1 MKSVLIVGCG
11 YVGQRVVRRLLDEGW
26 EVSGLVRSHRSAKL
40 LAGLGAVPIVADL
53 DDLSS
58 TASLPVAN
66 QALFYFVPPPVTGD
80 SDPRLRKFLAT
91 ACTKDLPTR
100 IVYISTSGVYGDCHG
115 EWIDESQ
122 PLKPTSLRAQRRAD
136 AESALYDWSRET
148 GCPAVTL
155 RVPGIYGPGRLPL
168 ERVRAGLHLLREADS
183 PYTNRIHVDDLASAC
198 VAAMTRGKPGA
209 VYNVSDGHPSNMTD
223 YFNQI
228 ADYARL
234 PRPPTVARDEADAV
248 LTPGMR
254 SFMDESKRLV
264 NRRMREEL
272 GVKLRYPNLRAGL
285 PSCFE

>member
-11 YVGQRVVRRLLDEGW
+11 YVGRHVARRLRDAGW
-26 EVSGLVRSHRSAKL
+26 EVSGVVRSHQSAEL
-40 LAGLGAVPIVADL
+40 LAELGIVPIVADL
-53 DDLSS
+53 DDSSSIVGLS
-58 TASLPVAN
+58 VAN
-66 QALFYFVPPPVTGD
+66 RALFYFVPPPVTGD
-80 SDPRLRKFLAT
+80 SDPRLRNFLAT
-91 ACTKDLPTR
+91 VCKENLPAR

-115 EWIDESQ
+115 EWINESQ
-122 PLKPTSLRAQRRAD
+122 PLNPTSSRAKRRAD
-136 AESALYDWSRET
+136 AEAALCDWSGET
-148 GCPAVTL
+148 GCPVVML

-168 ERVRAGLHLLREADS
+168 ERIRGGSPLLREADS
-183 PYTNRIHVDDLASAC
+183 PYTNRIHVDDLASTC
-198 VAAMTRGKPGA
+198 IAAMTRGRAGA

-248 LTPGMR
+248 LTPGIR

-272 GVKLRYPNLRAGL
+272 GVKLRYPNLKAGL

>member
-11 YVGQRVVRRLLDEGW
+11 YVGQRVARRLLDEGW
-26 EVSGLVRSHRSAKL
+26 EVAGVVRSHQSAEL
-40 LAGLGAVPIVADL
+40 LAELGAVPIVVDL
-53 DDLSS
+53 DDSSS
-58 TASLPVAN
+58 TVGLPVAN
-66 QALFYFVPPPVTGD
+66 KFLFYFVPPSVTDD
-80 SDPRLRKFLAT
+80 SDLRLRNFLAT
-91 ACTKDLPTR
+91 ACTADLPTR

-115 EWIDESQ
+115 EWINESQ
-122 PLKPTSLRAQRRAD
+122 PLNPTSLRAKRRAD

-148 GCPAVTL
+148 GCPVVTL

-168 ERVRAGLHLLREADS
+168 ERIREGLPLLREADS
-183 PYTNRIHVDDLASAC
+183 PYTNRIHVDDLAATC

-209 VYNVSDGHPSNMTD
+209 VYNASDGHPSNMTD

-228 ADYARL
+228 ADYGRL

-248 LTPGMR
+248 LTPGIR

-272 GVKLRYPNLRAGL
+272 GVKLRYPNLKAGL

>member
-11 YVGQRVVRRLLDEGW
+11 YVGQRVARRLLDEGW
-26 EVSGLVRSHRSAKL
+26 EVSGVVRSHRSAES
-40 LAGLGAVPIVADL
+40 LAELGVVPIVADL
-53 DDLSS
+53 DDSS
-58 TASLPVAN
+58 SKFGLPVAN
-66 QALFYFVPPPVTGD
+66 KVLFYFVPPSVAGD
-80 SDPRLRKFLAT
+80 VDLRLRNFLAT
-91 ACTKDLPTR
+91 ACTADLPTR

-115 EWIDESQ
+115 EWINESQ
-122 PLKPTSLRAQRRAD
+122 PLNPTSLRAKRRAD

-168 ERVRAGLHLLREADS
+168 ERIREGLPLLREADS
-183 PYTNRIHVDDLASAC
+183 PYTNRIHVDDLAATC
-198 VAAMTRGKPGA
+198 VAAMTRGRPGN
-209 VYNVSDGHPSNMTD
+209 VYNVSDGQPSNMTD

-228 ADYARL
+228 ADYVRL
-234 PRPPTVARDEADAV
+234 PRPPTVARDEADAA
-248 LTPGMR
+248 LTPGIR

-272 GVKLRYPNLRAGL
+272 GVRLRYPNLKAGL